1 MICSCYFRGL
11 MQVTIEQIFLLC
23 LAAFAAGFVDAI
35 VGGGGLIQTPA
46 ALILLNTY
54 PVVTAISCT
63 KIPSFSGTLFA
74 VIQYLKKVKINYRLT
89 AVMYVIAFFSS
100 FAGSELLSVVSN
112 DFMKPVLLAILV
124 AVAIYTYSKKD
135 FGQHQAKDHP
145 PKKELLYAITISLF
159 IGFYDG
165 FIGPGAGSFLILA
178 FISLLGYDF
187 LHASAQAKLV
197 NLATNLGSIV
207 LFTIKGKILW
217 PVALPMA
224 ACNAVGGIL
233 GARMAIMKGNK
244 FIRIFF
250 LVIIMATLIR
260 FAWDVLF

>member
-1 MICSCYFRGL
+1 
-11 MQVTIEQIFLLC
+11 MQVSLEQILLLC

-46 ALILLNTY
+46 ALVLLRSF

-74 VIQYLKKVKINYRLT
+74 AIQYLKKVKINYTLT
-89 AVMYVIAFFSS
+89 TVMCTIAFFSS

-112 DFMKPVLLAILV
+112 RFMKPVLLAILV
-124 AVAIYTYSKKD
+124 AVAVYTYTKKD
-135 FGQHQAKDHP
+135 FGQHEAKDHP
-145 PKKELLYAITISLF
+145 PQKELWFAIAISMT

-197 NLATNLGSIV
+197 NLATNLGSIF
-207 LFTIKGKILW
+207 LFTIKGKIIW
-217 PVALPMA
+217 MVALPMA
-224 ACNAVGGIL
+224 VCNAVGGML
-233 GARMAIMKGNK
+233 GAKMAIMRGNK
-244 FIRIFF
+244 FIRVFF
-250 LVIIMATLIR
+250 LLVITATLIR
-260 FAWDVLF
+260 FAWEVLS

>member
-1 MICSCYFRGL
+1 MVFKEIACTEFW
-11 MQVTIEQIFLLC
+11 
-23 LAAFAAGFVDAI
+23 
-35 VGGGGLIQTPA
+35 LI
-46 ALILLNTY
+46 N
-54 PVVTAISCT
+54 
-63 KIPSFSGTLFA
+63 F
-74 VIQYLKKVKINYRLT
+74 LKKVKINYTLT
-89 AVMYVIAFFSS
+89 VVMCVIAFFSS
-100 FAGSELLSVVSN
+100 FAGSELLSLVSN

-124 AVAIYTYSKKD
+124 AVAIYTYTKKD
-135 FGQHQAKDHP
+135 FGQHEAKDHP
-145 PKKELLYAITISLF
+145 PKKELLFAIAISLI

-217 PVALPMA
+217 TVAFPMA
-224 ACNAVGGIL
+224 ACNAVGGML
-233 GARMAIMKGNK
+233 GAKMAIAKGNK

-250 LVIIMATLIR
+250 LVVILGTLTR

>member
-1 MICSCYFRGL
+1 MFP
-11 MQVTIEQIFLLC
+11 EQILLLC

-46 ALILLNTY
+46 ALVILKSY
-54 PVVTAISCT
+54 PVVTAIGCT
-63 KIPSFSGTLFA
+63 KIPSFSGTLSA
-74 VIQYLKKVKINYRLT
+74 ALQYLKKVKLNYTLT
-89 AVMYVIAFFSS
+89 TVMCVIAFFAS
-100 FAGSELLSVVSN
+100 FAGSELLSVVN
-112 DFMKPVLLAILV
+112 NRFMKPALLVVLAVV
-124 AVAIYTYSKKD
+124 AVYTYSKKG
-135 FGQHQAKDHP
+135 FGQHEAKDHP
-145 PKKELLYAITISLF
+145 PRKELWFATAISLV

-207 LFTIKGKILW
+207 LFTIKGKIIW
-217 PVALPMA
+217 TVALPMA
-224 ACNAVGGIL
+224 VCNAFGGML

-244 FIRIFF
+244 FIRTFF
-250 LVIIMATLIR
+250 LFIIIGTLLR

>member
-1 MICSCYFRGL
+1 MLVSL
-11 MQVTIEQIFLLC
+11 EQIVLLC
-23 LAAFAAGFVDAI
+23 IAAFAAGFIDAI

-46 ALILLNTY
+46 ALVLLRSY

-63 KIPSFSGTLFA
+63 KIPSFSGTFFA
-74 VIQYLKKVKINYRLT
+74 ALQYLKKVKINYTLT
-89 AVMYVIAFFSS
+89 TVMCTIAFFSS

-112 DFMKPVLLAILV
+112 HYMKPVLLVILV
-124 AVAIYTYSKKD
+124 IVAIYTYTRKD
-135 FGQHQAKDHP
+135 FGQHEAKDHP
-145 PKKELLYAITISLF
+145 PQKELWFAVAISLT

-207 LFTIKGKILW
+207 LFTIKGKIIWL
-217 PVALPMA
+217 VAIPMA
-224 ACNAVGGIL
+224 ACNAVGGML

-244 FIRIFF
+244 FIRVFF
-250 LVIIMATLIR
+250 LAVIIATLIR

>member
-1 MICSCYFRGL
+1 
-11 MQVTIEQIFLLC
+11 MQVSPEQILLLC
-23 LAAFAAGFVDAI
+23 MAAFAAGFVDAI

-46 ALILLNTY
+46 ALVLLRQY

-74 VIQYLKKVKINYRLT
+74 SLQYLKKVKISYTLT
-89 AVMYVIAFFSS
+89 AVMCVIAFFSS
-100 FAGSELLSVVSN
+100 FAGSELLTVVSN
-112 DFMKPVLLAILV
+112 EFMKPVLLVILA
-124 AVAIYTYSKKD
+124 AVAIYTYAKKE
-135 FGQHQAKDHP
+135 FGQHEAKDHP
-145 PKKELLYAITISLF
+145 RKKELWFSVGISLI

-217 PVALPMA
+217 MVTLPMA
-224 ACNAVGGIL
+224 VCNALGGMVG
-233 GARMAIMKGNK
+233 AKMALIKGNQ

-250 LVIIMATLIR
+250 LVIIIGTLLR

>member
-1 MICSCYFRGL
+1 MHVS
-11 MQVTIEQIFLLC
+11 IEQILLLC

-46 ALILLNTY
+46 ALILLNAY

-74 VIQYLKKVKINYRLT
+74 VIQYLKKVKINYTLT
-89 AVMYVIAFFSS
+89 VVMCVIAFFSS
-100 FAGSELLSVVSN
+100 FAGSELLSLVSN

-135 FGQHQAKDHP
+135 FGQHEAKDHP
-145 PKKELLYAITISLF
+145 PKKELLFAVAISLI

-217 PVALPMA
+217 AVAFPMA
-224 ACNAVGGIL
+224 ACNAAGGIL
-233 GARMAIMKGNK
+233 GAKMAIAKGNK

-250 LVIIMATLIR
+250 LVVILGTLTR

>member
-1 MICSCYFRGL
+1 MLVSL
-11 MQVTIEQIFLLC
+11 EQIILLC
-23 LAAFAAGFVDAI
+23 IAAFAAGFIDALE
-35 VGGGGLIQTPA
+35 GGGGLIQTPA
-46 ALILLNTY
+46 ALVLLRSY

-63 KIPSFSGTLFA
+63 KIPSFSGTFFA
-74 VIQYLKKVKINYRLT
+74 ALQYLKKVKINYTLT
-89 AVMYVIAFFSS
+89 TVMCTIAFFSS

-112 DFMKPVLLAILV
+112 HYMKPVLLAILV
-124 AVAIYTYSKKD
+124 IVAIYTYTKKD
-135 FGQHQAKDHP
+135 FGQHEAKDHP
-145 PKKELLYAITISLF
+145 PQKELWFAVAISLT

-207 LFTIKGKILW
+207 LFTIKGKIIWL
-217 PVALPMA
+217 VAIPMA
-224 ACNAVGGIL
+224 ACNAVGGML

-244 FIRIFF
+244 FIRVFF
-250 LVIIMATLIR
+250 LVVIIATLVR